1 MLSRFHIGNEWRLFA
16 RHPLFWIVLAG
27 TAAFSLLVARGSPA
41 QPGSSAIEA
50 LLRLNLFIPTF
61 MMPFAAGALGPIF
74 YLREVEHDMAD
85 MVGTYPITLKDWLLM
100 RGGNFVLLLCFISLV
115 AQAMFLAVLG
125 PLHVDALTE
134 MATQTLAWL
143 VVLHI
148 PACLFWASVLAWL
161 ACRKASSGFLYLAA
175 GLGWIAYLGIATLT
189 GTPLIAGSETVWP
202 VLKHAM
208 LVLDP
213 YAATALVNPMP
224 ETGVLQSRW
233 FNVGV
238 GRFLWMGFAIFTLSR
253 ITQMPTLVERRLI
266 GMSSAPNRPL
276 ALNSNSAKLGHVR
289 LHLRYFTRDQIFW
302 PIVLG
307 WLALFLPE
315 AYGGMDYAE
324 PLSTVAPDSRD
335 ALNRVVWDVL
345 PLAGAMAML
354 YAADRICR
362 LYPATGMHEL
372 YAATPHPSLRLIAT
386 QVASLSILAAFFTF
400 LTGFAVLAAQ
410 FLLRSPIQPTE
421 YLVQLGL
428 ALGRMMLFG
437 AAFAAVHGLVRPRL
451 IANLICLALLALGL
465 SNLAP
470 AMGLHHPLWKLF
482 NTPLEA
488 PDHLWG
494 YAGGLGGHVAY
505 MSVWLLAVFALL
517 IIAILSAN
525 RTLASAQVRL
535 NSILLSPAIIVAA
548 LGFFF
553 AAWQG
558 AKIDSRLRAEG
569 ALIPPDERARARADY
584 ERIYAGWVRVAQP
597 EVEAIRTKIDFY
609 PAEHRAGLRASM
621 ILVNRTDQPIAKI
634 LVGKGAIAGP
644 GNVAINRASKQHRD
658 IKLGQTIF
666 ELVSPVRPGERIE
679 LGFELD
685 ISRSTLQPSTFP
697 LILRED
703 FSSLPVLAVLP
714 VIGFKREL
722 TLRDPVTRKE
732 QGLPALQRAL
742 PSQIA
747 APLSG
752 SLSGETAMID
762 TIIST
767 DQGNYA
773 IAQGALLRRWIER
786 GRDVFHY
793 RTREPIHNTPS
804 AFSVPWQPQI
814 FASGPYKLHFYAPDQ
829 LRADDPNV
837 LAARDTLAALEKHIA
852 PYPGD
857 RLHFLA
863 SPDAGPSGFAYPQ
876 IIQISHR
883 LGFRAKLQ
891 PDAGFD
897 QRYRRAVHETA
908 HQWFGHLLG
917 YGLIDERAFL
927 IESLAKYAELVMIE
941 QRYGNRA
948 MRALVEFERDRYRHA
963 RLDPEQSTAFLIDAE
978 ESEDMYSRATL
989 AFACLRTQMGD
1000 AAIFGALKRLADDSS
1015 LNQRAA
1021 TSMNFLD
1028 ALKRASSPQRAKF
1041 VDQLFLSS
1049 EPIQLVEKRL
1059 GCVVAR

>member
-1 MLSRFHIGNEWRLFA
+1 MGNEWRLLA

-27 TAAFSLLVARGSPA
+27 TAAFSLLVAKGSPA

-61 MMPFAAGALGPIF
+61 LLPFAAGALGPIF
-74 YLREVEHDMAD
+74 YLREVEYDMAD

-100 RGGNFVLLLCFISLV
+100 RGGNFFLLLCFISLV
-115 AQAMFLAVLG
+115 AQAMFLSVLG
-125 PLHVDALTE
+125 PLHADALTE

-143 VVLHI
+143 VVLHM
-148 PACLFWASVLAWL
+148 PACLLWASVLAWL

-175 GLGWIAYLGIATLT
+175 GLGWIAYLGVATLT

-202 VLKHAM
+202 MLKQAM
-208 LVLDP
+208 LVIDP

-233 FNVGV
+233 FNIGV
-238 GRFLWMGFAIFTLSR
+238 GRLFWMGFAIFALAS
-253 ITQMPTLVERRLI
+253 ISHMPTLVERRLI
-266 GMSSAPNRPL
+266 RISSAPSRTL
-276 ALNSNSAKLGHVR
+276 DLNSDNVKIGHVL
-289 LHLRYFTRDQIFW
+289 LHLRYFTRDRIFW

-307 WLALFLPE
+307 WFALFLPE
-315 AYGGMDYAE
+315 AYGGMGYAE
-324 PLSTVAPDSRD
+324 PLSIVAADSRD
-335 ALNRVVWDVL
+335 ALNRVVWDVF

-354 YAADRICR
+354 YAADRVCR
-362 LYPATGMHEL
+362 LYPASGMHEL
-372 YAATPHPSLRLIAT
+372 YAATPHSSWRLTAT
-386 QVASLSILAAFFTF
+386 QAASLSILAAFFTF
-400 LTGFAVLAAQ
+400 LTGFAVLTAQ
-410 FLLRSPIQPTE
+410 FLLRSPIQPSE
-421 YLVQLGL
+421 YLVQLGP
-428 ALGRMMLFG
+428 ALGRLMLFG
-437 AAFAAVHGLVRPRL
+437 AAFAAVHGLVRPRF

-470 AMGLHHPLWKLF
+470 AMGLHHPLWKPF

-494 YAGGLGGHVAY
+494 YAGGLGGYATY
-505 MSVWLLAVFALL
+505 MLVWLPAVFALL
-517 IIAILSAN
+517 ILAILSAN

-548 LGFFF
+548 LGFCF

-558 AKIDSRLRAEG
+558 AEIDGRLRAEG
-569 ALIPPDERARARADY
+569 ALISPDERAQARADY
-584 ERIYAGWVRVAQP
+584 ERIYAGWERVAQP
-597 EVEAIRTKIDFY
+597 DIESIRTKIDFY
-609 PAEHRAGLRASM
+609 PAENRAGLRARL

-634 LVGKGAIAGP
+634 LVGKGPMAGA
-644 GNVAINRASKQHRD
+644 GNVTVNRAAKKHRD
-658 IKLGQTIF
+658 SRLGQTVF
-666 ELVSPVRPGERIE
+666 ELESLMRPGESME

-697 LILRED
+697 LMLRKG
-703 FSSLPVLAVLP
+703 FSSLPVHAALP

-732 QGLPALQRAL
+732 LGLPALRRAL
-742 PSQIA
+742 PSKIV
-747 APLSG
+747 APPSG
-752 SLSGETAMID
+752 SLSGATAMID
-762 TIIST
+762 AIVST
-767 DQGNYA
+767 DQGSYA
-773 IAQGALLRRWIER
+773 IAQGALLRRWSER
-786 GRDVFHY
+786 GRAVFHY
-793 RTREPIHNTPS
+793 RTREPIRNMSS

-814 FASGPYKLHFYAPDQ
+814 FAAGPYKLHVYTPDQ
-829 LRADDPNV
+829 LRADNPNV
-837 LAARDTLAALEKHIA
+837 LAARDTLASLEKHIA

-857 RLHFLA
+857 MLHLLA
-863 SPDAGPSGFAYPQ
+863 APDAGPTGFAYPQ

-883 LGFRAKLQ
+883 LGFRAKPQ

-941 QRYGNRA
+941 QRYGRRA

-963 RLDPEQSTAFLIDAE
+963 RLDPEQSTAFLINAE

-989 AFACLRTQMGD
+989 AFACLRNQLGD
-1000 AAIFGALKRLADDSS
+1000 AAIFGALKRMADDSR

-1021 TSMNFLD
+1021 TSMSFMD
-1028 ALKRASSPQRAKF
+1028 ALKRSSSPRHAK
-1041 VDQLFLSS
+1041 VIDQLFLSS
-1049 EPIQLVEKRL
+1049 DPIQLVEMRF